1 MINEEFQLLIDS
13 GYEFSSKIKELLNNG
28 YCFSNEQKE
37 LLINF
42 SKRIKYTAKGKCIC
56 LCYTHKLWFGG
67 SIGYTFL
74 KDKVYTYYKRPNSD
88 GEITII
94 IEDNWPNRNQVSGE
108 EFKSNFIDL
117 AKLREQRINSVLY
130 EI

>member
-13 GYEFSSKIKELLNNG
+13 GYEFSSKVQGLLNNG
-28 YCFSNEQKE
+28 YEFSTEKKE

-42 SKRIKYTAKGKCIC
+42 SKRIKYSAKGKCVC
-56 LCYTHKLWFGG
+56 LCDTHTFWFGD
-67 SIGYTFL
+67 SIAYTFL

-88 GEITII
+88 GEITIL
-94 IEDNWPNRNQVSGE
+94 IEDKWPSRNQVSGE